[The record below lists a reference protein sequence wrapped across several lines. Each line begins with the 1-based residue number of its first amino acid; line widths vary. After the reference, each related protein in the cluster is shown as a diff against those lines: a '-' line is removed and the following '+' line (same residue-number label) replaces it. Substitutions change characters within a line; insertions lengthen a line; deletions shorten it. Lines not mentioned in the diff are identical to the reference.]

1 MISVGVRELKEQTS
15 QIIKQVREQGAM
27 IEVTYHGQAVA
38 RIIPMTSPTPN
49 ESQMGAL
56 QVGDK
61 ISANY
66 SDPMAAARASWASWR
81 LSKPADFFEYWGLNP
96 AQIVA
101 IGILLIL

>member
-49 ESQMGAL
+49 ESQMSMLWAEMDEL
-56 QVGDK
+56 AAK
-61 ISANY
+61 IGQKWDSGVSAVE
-66 SDPMAAARASWASWR
+66 AVQEARR
-81 LSKPADFFEYWGLNP
+81 
-96 AQIVA
+96 I
-101 IGILLIL
+101 